1 MTRLTS
7 LDSARQ
13 LAPVSATNALLHL
26 GRELSACADLRSVL
40 AVLSDALP
48 ALLPARDRVSIALLE
63 PDGEWLRFY
72 RLLPPLEELPETL
85 PRVRVSGTVVGKVAT
100 DGVAQVVDDV
110 RSDRNI
116 TFGHASHDGIR
127 STASV
132 PVRALGRVVGVFNVG
147 SRRVGACHEGM
158 IAELEDIAMVLGP
171 AFVAL
176 EAPAAPPFSAPHSR
190 LVHEPAD
197 GLIGTSSAFKALLA
211 QARRAAAADVTVLI
225 TGETG
230 VGKTALARTIHG
242 WSPRSTGAFVPV
254 HLADLQ
260 PTLIESELF
269 GHERGAFTGAANRR
283 QGRFE
288 LADGG
293 TVFLDE
299 IGETPL
305 PVQAKLL
312 RVVQDGCFERVGG
325 DVTLTTN
332 TRLIAAT
339 HCDLHDAARR
349 GEFRRDLLYRLEVV
363 PLHVPPL
370 RERQDDLE
378 TLATAFLQRLT
389 RRFGRELRLSPS
401 GWRRLRTHGW
411 PGNIREL
418 ESILTRASVLED
430 GPNLDLISLDDAR
443 PSAWVGGFA
452 ARAVAPA
459 EVDPEIDAD
468 WPTSEEHERRY
479 LVRVLGHTAGRIEGA
494 RGAARLLDLQPSTL
508 RSRMKK
514 LGVVAPNVRAGR
526 S

>member
-1 MTRLTS
+1 M
-7 LDSARQ
+7 
-13 LAPVSATNALLHL
+13 
-26 GRELSACADLRSVL
+26 LS
-40 AVLSDALP
+40 VLSDGLP

-72 RLLPPLEELPETL
+72 RLLPPLEAIPETL
-85 PRVRVSGTVVGKVAT
+85 PRVRVGGTVVGQVALQ
-100 DGVAQVVDDV
+100 GIAQVVSDV

-132 PVRALGRVVGVFNVG
+132 PVRVGGRVVGVFNVG
-147 SRRVGACHEGM
+147 SKRVGACHEGM
-158 IAELEDIAMVLGP
+158 IAELEDVAMVLGP
-171 AFVAL
+171 AFIAL
-176 EAPAAPPFSAPHSR
+176 EAPTALPQTTPHAR
-190 LVHEPAD
+190 PAHEASD

-230 VGKTALARTIHG
+230 VGKTALARAIHG
-242 WSPRSTGAFVPV
+242 WSPRSAATFVPV

-312 RVVQDGCFERVGG
+312 RVVQDGRFERVGG

-339 HCDLHDAARR
+339 HRDLHDTVAR

-378 TLATAFLQRLT
+378 TLAVMFLGRIARQ
-389 RRFGRELRLSPS
+389 FGRELRLSLA
-401 GWRRLRTHGW
+401 GWRRLRTHAW

-418 ESILTRASVLED
+418 ESVLMRASVLED
-430 GPNLDLISLDDAR
+430 GPNLDLLSLEEGRSSTSMHAPVPVMDAE
-443 PSAWVGGFA
+443 
-452 ARAVAPA
+452 PA
-459 EVDPEIDAD
+459 TTDEAD
-468 WPTSEEHERRY
+468 WPSSEEHERRY
-479 LVRVLGHTAGRIEGA
+479 LVRVLAHTAGRIEGV

-514 LGVVAPNVRAGR
+514 LGVVAPCGRTGR